1 VIVVDS
7 WSIERS
13 NVAEIAQGEPIAVSP
28 VTVHALTAGQGFDMN
43 ARRVLQAAGYAPVT
57 ALPAPTAWPADAFRP
72 AQSI

>member
-43 ARRVLQAAGYAPVT
+43 ARRVLQAEGYAPVT
-57 ALPAPTAWPADAFRP
+57 LPFPADIAVGSLFASAP
-72 AQSI
+72 QA